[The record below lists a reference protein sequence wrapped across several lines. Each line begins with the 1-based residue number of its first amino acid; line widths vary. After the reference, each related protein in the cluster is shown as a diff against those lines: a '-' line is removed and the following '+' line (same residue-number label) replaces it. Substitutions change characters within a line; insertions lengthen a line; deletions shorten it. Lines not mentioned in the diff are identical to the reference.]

1 MKYESVIGLEV
12 HVELKTK
19 TKIFCGCSTE
29 FGAEPN
35 TPVCPVCLGLP
46 GVLPVLNKEVL
57 HYAVKAGLA
66 LHCDILPFSKFDR
79 KNYYY
84 PDLPKNFQ
92 TSQFDLPICKGGYI
106 DIDVDGKQRRIHL
119 TRIHMEED
127 AGKLVHSG
135 GSIANSDSTSVD
147 YNRTGVPL
155 LEIVGEPELRSGA
168 EARAYLEKLRSI
180 MQYLG
185 VSDCR
190 LEEGSM
196 RCDANISVR
205 PRRKSRTST
214 PSAPSRRGLNTKPS
228 ARLRSSTKAVRS
240 SRLRAAGMKPR
251 ALLSS
256 SASKK
261 GTAITVTSRNRTSFL
276 SKCRRNTSNRSA
288 RNCRKC
294 PMPAASAS
302 RMNWACP
309 NTTPTC

>member
-1 MKYESVIGLEV
+1 ML
-12 HVELKTK
+12 
-19 TKIFCGCSTE
+19 
-29 FGAEPN
+29 
-35 TPVCPVCLGLP
+35 
-46 GVLPVLNKEVL
+46 
-57 HYAVKAGLA
+57 
-66 LHCDILPFSKFDR
+66 
-79 KNYYY
+79 Y

-205 PRRKSRTST
+205 PVGSDKLGTKTEIKNINSF
-214 PSAPSRRGLNTKPS
+214 SAVQKGIEYE
-228 ARLRSSTKAVRS
+228 AVRQAQILDEGGTIQQATRGWDEAKGITILQRVKEGDS
-240 SRLRAAGMKPR
+240 DYRYFPEPDLVPFTVSDEYIENIRKTLPELPDARKARYMESYGLSAYDAAY
-251 ALLSS
+251 
-256 SASKK
+256 
-261 GTAITVTSRNRTSFL
+261 VTSDKDRADFFEAMV
-276 SKCRRNTSNRSA
+276 KAGADAKEAC
-288 RNCRKC
+288 
-294 PMPAASAS
+294 
-302 RMNWACP
+302 NWLMGLP
-309 NTTPTC
+309 G

>member
-35 TPVCPVCLGLP
+35 THVCPVCLGLP

-180 MQYLG
+180 SRRFRLPSGRRQYAL
-185 VSDCR
+185 
-190 LEEGSM
+190 
-196 RCDANISVR
+196 
-205 PRRKSRTST
+205 RRQHFC
-214 PSAPSRRGLNTKPS
+214 PSRRFG
-228 ARLRSSTKAVRS
+228 
-240 SRLRAAGMKPR
+240 
-251 ALLSS
+251 
-256 SASKK
+256 
-261 GTAITVTSRNRTSFL
+261 
-276 SKCRRNTSNRSA
+276 
-288 RNCRKC
+288 
-294 PMPAASAS
+294 
-302 RMNWACP
+302 
-309 NTTPTC
+309 

>member
-35 TPVCPVCLGLP
+35 THVCPVCLGLP

-168 EARAYLEKLRSI
+168 EARAYLEKLRR
-180 MQYLG
+180 YLDSGDLAFDFENAGETDKGNILDFRVGYRGGAG
-185 VSDCR
+185 VGNRERIGD
-190 LEEGSM
+190 G
-196 RCDANISVR
+196 
-205 PRRKSRTST
+205 
-214 PSAPSRRGLNTKPS
+214 
-228 ARLRSSTKAVRS
+228 
-240 SRLRAAGMKPR
+240 RAIR
-251 ALLSS
+251 ALNAFDAGS
-256 SASKK
+256 
-261 GTAITVTSRNRTSFL
+261 
-276 SKCRRNTSNRSA
+276 RSA
-288 RNCRKC
+288 VIMAQIDCFMYVDGRR
-294 PMPAASAS
+294 
-302 RMNWACP
+302 
-309 NTTPTC
+309 